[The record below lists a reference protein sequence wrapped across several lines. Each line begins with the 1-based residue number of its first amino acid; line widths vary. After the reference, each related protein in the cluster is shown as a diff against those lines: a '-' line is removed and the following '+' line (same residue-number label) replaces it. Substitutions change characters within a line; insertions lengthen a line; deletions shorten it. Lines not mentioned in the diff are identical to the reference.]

1 MPTGEKVASINALPA
16 DTPPPPPQKKKK
28 KRALASKPKRTVV
41 SWASVLRL
49 LINGH
54 VECCNL
60 DAEI

>member
-16 DTPPPPPQKKKK
+16 DTPPPHKKKK
-28 KRALASKPKRTVV
+28 KKALASKPKRTVV